1 MVYQLLNNASIIFP
15 LAQREADLPN
25 ISDGAGVEH
34 HTASSPEGLGRNALA
49 ELGSH
54 HARVTMGTTN
64 LAPHHSELGMVD
76 LFLGLVDIC
85 NFLANV
91 ILRVVLCADTINL
104 Q

>member
-1 MVYQLLNNASIIFP
+1 M
-15 LAQREADLPN
+15 

-54 HARVTMGTTN
+54 HTRVAMRTTN

-104 Q
+104 E